1 MGNYNT
7 NSGYGNFMGDR
18 LMGNTPA
25 AVVNGSGAYPTGGK
39 VLMVCPSAHPNFQVF
54 QQMFGPDPDGANHF
68 FTTLSAALLACT
80 ANRGDVIYVAE
91 GYTETITGAW
101 GGVPIA
107 GVRVIGLGDGANRP
121 TFTFT
126 TAITA
131 NIPVAV
137 ANFTF
142 QNVIFTVGF
151 DAITA
156 LVTVTGADCAFL
168 DCDFNTNNGTM
179 GVVAG
184 LATAATADRLK
195 VVGCRF
201 IGPATNSGTT
211 STASIKHE
219 AGVDYQIVNNYFT
232 GKLTQA
238 IVNVATVLRGI
249 IKDNIFVIATGTAG
263 ITMAAASTP
272 FIVNNRFNVASGTT
286 PIVAAAGFVAGNV
299 YSAAAGVTSTGGTS
313 AAAAVSTL

>member
-1 MGNYNT
+1 MGNYNV
-7 NSGYGNFMGDR
+7 NSGMGMTMAEK
-18 LMGNTPA
+18 LFGSTPA
-25 AVVNGSGAYPTGGK
+25 SIGGYSSVYPTGGK
-39 VLMVCPSAHPNFQVF
+39 AFLVIPTAHGNYQNYL
-54 QQMFGPDPDGANHF
+54 QMLPPDPDGLNRV
-68 FTTLSAALLACT
+68 FTTLSSALLSCV
-80 ANRGDVIYVAE
+80 ANRGDVIYIAE

-137 ANFTF
+137 TNFVF
-142 QNVIFTVGF
+142 QNCIFTCNF

-156 LVTVTGADCAFL
+156 MVTVTGADCGFY

-195 VVGCRF
+195 VIGCRF
-201 IGPATNSGTT
+201 MGPATNSGTT
-211 STASIKHE
+211 TTAAIKHE
-219 AGVDYQIVNNYFT
+219 AGVDYVIQNCYIT
-232 GKLTQA
+232 GKMTQG
-238 IVNVATVLRGI
+238 IVNVATVLRGLI
-249 IKDNIFVIATGTAG
+249 DNNRFVIATGAAA

-272 FIVNNRFNVASGTT
+272 MITNNRINTNGGASTT
-286 PIVAAAGFVAGNV
+286 VVVAAAGFVAGNA
-299 YSAAAGVTSTGGTS
+299 YSGAAGVTAGT
-313 AAAAVSTL
+313 AATW